1 MNIMKKILVVAIS
14 LLPSLFFTASVFAQV
29 DSATVQELRAQIEA
43 LSSRLEQLERGS
55 ELISQSVEQNQS
67 FARASSW
74 SERIRISG
82 DLRTRFENI
91 DDDLESSDR
100 NRNRIRARV
109 AVEAELND
117 NWSTGVGLA
126 SGGTDPISANQSL
139 GGGSFTKDLG
149 LDLAYVSYQ
158 GFTNTALTAG
168 KYRNVF
174 FTPGGNSMVFD
185 SDLRPEGVAVE
196 YERDKLFFNAATM
209 ILESDDKFNS
219 QDKETMWGMQLGYE
233 FSLDAGSLTLGTSY
247 YDASV
252 AGSMPFYIGDP
263 YNNSVDA
270 AGALLNDYHEW
281 ELFAEASFTVAGK
294 PLRLYSDYITNLDA
308 DDFDTGWALG
318 VNYGSARGRG
328 NWEVG
333 YGYRDLEADAILG
346 SLTDSDFAGAGTDN
360 QGHILEFVYGL
371 GDSTR
376 IGFTYTITEYG
387 EARLGKKEDYNRLQ
401 LDLQLGF

>member
-1 MNIMKKILVVAIS
+1 MNIKQKIPMVLIA
-14 LLPSLFFTASVFAQV
+14 LLPSLFLTSSVIAQV
-29 DSATVQELRAQIEA
+29 DSAIVEELRAQIEA

-55 ELISQSVEQNQS
+55 ELISQTVEQNQS
-67 FARASSW
+67 YARASSW
-74 SERIRISG
+74 IERMRISG
-82 DLRTRFENI
+82 DLRPRFENI
-91 DDDLESSDR
+91 DDALVSSDR

-117 NWSTGVGLA
+117 NWSAGVGLA
-126 SGGTDPISANQSL
+126 SGGTDPISANQSF
-139 GGGSFTKDLG
+139 GGGGFTKDLG
-149 LDLAYVSYQ
+149 LDLAYVTYQ

-174 FTPGGNSMVFD
+174 FTAGGNGMVFD
-185 SDLRPEGVAVE
+185 SDYRPEGVAVE
-196 YERDKLFFNAATM
+196 FKRDKLFFNAGTM
-209 ILESDDKFNS
+209 ILESDDNFDS
-219 QDKETMWGMQLGYE
+219 QDKETLWGMQLGYE
-233 FSLDAGSLTLGTSY
+233 FSLDSGSLTVGTSY

-252 AGSMPFYIGDP
+252 AGSMPFYLGDP
-263 YNNSVDA
+263 YSNSVDA
-270 AGALLNDYHEW
+270 AGALVNDYHEW

-308 DDFDTGWALG
+308 DEFDTGWALG
-318 VNYGSARGRG
+318 VTYGSARGLG

-333 YGYRDLEADAILG
+333 YGYQDLEADAILG
-346 SLTDSDFAGAGTDN
+346 SLTDSDFAGGGTDN
-360 QGHILEFVYGL
+360 EGHILEFAYGL